1 MENQNPNVSRIFC
14 IGRNYLAHASELGNP
29 VTEEPVV
36 FMKPPQCLVPPG
48 GSIPFPPHGKEL
60 HHEAEVVLR
69 IGRRCGNVTPEE
81 AIGFIDGV
89 GLGLDLTL
97 RDVQDFLKKQG
108 LPWEKA
114 KAFEHSAPL
123 GPIIEIDKIVDL
135 ESLTF
140 TCNVNG
146 ERRQHGRTADMIF
159 SPARIVSHLSGIWEL
174 MPGDLIYTG
183 TPQGVAPLS
192 PGDTITVE
200 ADWAGSHSW
209 KIISK

>member
-1 MENQNPNVSRIFC
+1 MENQKPDSSRIFC
-14 IGRNYLAHASELGNP
+14 IGRNYLAHAAELGNP

-36 FMKPPQCLVPPG
+36 FMKPSQCLVSPG
-48 GSIPFPPHGKEL
+48 GTILFPPHGKEL

-69 IGRRCGNVTPEE
+69 IGRRCANVKAEQ
-81 AIGFIDGV
+81 AAGFIDGV

-97 RDVQDFLKKQG
+97 RDVQDSLKKRS

-114 KAFEHSAPL
+114 KAFEQSAPL
-123 GPIIEIDKIVDL
+123 GPIIEIDKIADIDNL
-135 ESLTF
+135 AF
-140 TCNVNG
+140 TCKVNG
-146 ERRQHGRTADMIF
+146 KVRQQGCTADMIF
-159 SPARIVSHLSGIWEL
+159 PPARIVSYLSGIWDL

-192 PGDTITVE
+192 GGDTITVE

-209 KIISK
+209 KIVSI

>member
-1 MENQNPNVSRIFC
+1 MENQKTNVSRIFC
-14 IGRNYLAHASELGNP
+14 IGRNYIAHAAELGNP

-36 FMKPPQCLVPPG
+36 FMKPPQCLVSPG
-48 GSIPFPPHGKEL
+48 GTIPFPSHGKEL

-69 IGRRCGNVTPEE
+69 IGRRCVHVKIEE
-81 AIGFIDGV
+81 AVDFIDGV

-97 RDVQDFLKKQG
+97 RDVQDALKKRG

-123 GPIIEIDKIVDL
+123 APIVGINKIADINN
-135 ESLTF
+135 LTF
-140 TCNVNG
+140 LCKVNG
-146 ERRQHGRTADMIF
+146 QMRQQGCTADMIF
-159 SPARIVSHLSGIWEL
+159 PPARIVSYLSGIWEL

-200 ADWAGSHSW
+200 ADWIGSHSW
-209 KIISK
+209 KIVS